1 MKIFLVEDS
10 ALIRQ
15 NLTELLEELLAS
27 EVVGFAEDE
36 LSALNWVG
44 NADNACDLI
53 IIDIFLKQGTGLSVL
68 ELARK
73 MGRSAKLVVLSNYA
87 APVMR
92 QRCLALGADQVFDKP
107 DEVDKLISYCQ
118 QLQDARA
125 D

>member
-1 MKIFLVEDS
+1 MRIFLVEDS

-15 NLTELLEELLAS
+15 NLTELLEELLAC
-27 EVVGFAEDE
+27 EVVGFADDE

-44 NADNACDLI
+44 NAENACDLI

-87 APVMR
+87 QAAMR
-92 QRCLALGADQVFDKP
+92 QRCVALGADEVFDKS

-118 QLQDARA
+118 QLQAA
-125 D
+125 A